1 MNQPLSEQERLRYA
15 RQIAIPGWSEQGQSR
30 LRQVSVG
37 VAGTGGLGC
46 SILLH
51 LVSAGFGRVV
61 LVDRDRVELT
71 NLNRQILHWEP
82 DVGRN
87 KTRSAAEKLAKLNS
101 RVELESH
108 AESLTA
114 SSVDRIFSGVDA
126 VVDGL
131 DSFAGRRLINGF
143 AVRRRIPLFHGA
155 VWGLEGRAMTVL
167 PGESAC
173 LECLYPN
180 GEAEGGP
187 ADDGDGV
194 AEGASAESAA
204 GPTAAAGVTPVAG
217 VTPALVAAVQVAE
230 AIKYFLGL
238 GELLAGRLLVYD
250 GTGMRFFEVE
260 VERSPQCP
268 ACGAPG

>member
-1 MNQPLSEQERLRYA
+1 MSQPLSEQERLRYA
-15 RQIAIPGWSEQGQSR
+15 RQIAIPGWFEQGQSR
-30 LRQVSVG
+30 LGQVSIG

-87 KTRSAAEKLAKLNS
+87 KTRSASEKLAKLNS

-108 AESLTA
+108 AESLTE
-114 SSVDRIFSGVDA
+114 SSVERIFSGVDA

-143 AVRRRIPLFHGA
+143 AVRRRVPLFHGA

-173 LECLYPN
+173 LECLYP
-180 GEAEGGP
+180 GGAAEGSP
-187 ADDGDGV
+187 ADGRAADG
-194 AEGASAESAA
+194 AA
-204 GPTAAAGVTPVAG
+204 GPTPVAG
-217 VTPALVAAVQVAE
+217 VSPALVAAVQVTE

-268 ACGAPG
+268 ACGAQG